1 ELTLRVHDEKMVI
14 NVFKAM
20 QYPEEEDV
28 EACMRIDIIDE
39 LIKELQQDEA
49 MQKIKATH
57 ERFNVLRNTNQEYEL
72 QEIQGIMQGSNVGK
86 VQQHTAQVMHQMMEE
101 TQPSTDIVQQRNDE

>member
-1 ELTLRVHDEKMVI
+1 
-14 NVFKAM
+14 
-20 QYPEEEDV
+20 
-28 EACMRIDIIDE
+28 
-39 LIKELQQDEA
+39 ELQQDEA

-57 ERFNVLRNTNQEYEL
+57 ERFNVLRNTNQEFEL

-101 TQPSTDIVQQRNDE
+101 TQPSTDIVQQRNDEVMQQKIQEEKQQDILLQQNIQNEMKQEKRVAAET